1 MQHVYS
7 NNGLGA
13 VFSRWD
19 ISSKRQGGFNPL
31 VKPLTAKA
39 DGRADTR
46 RWQDIRARAM
56 DAKFDADRRR
66 VGERVAVSFRWLFL
80 IVLAVLNNVTTVTS
94 AEARGT
100 VDILLAAWAVMNVV
114 VNIFLA
120 RGYQP
125 GKQFSLST
133 MSLDIFFATGLVYLS
148 DGFSSPFFLALFL
161 AVITNAVRFGAAAC
175 VVSALVISFIYLFV
189 GGSFTPANFTTD
201 PNATIGKVF
210 LFLVVALAT
219 GYMTR
224 ELERERRQAVER
236 ATQADSLRE
245 LSVTMVSDT
254 DIKDV
259 FTLVVG
265 HAVQMT
271 LADQGTLI
279 LASPEGFDTAASAP
293 DGDASAAAPVLDE
306 EKLSQVARTGEAAF
320 GVDRMSLVI
329 PVASGEGVTALL
341 SLTRLKGTFT
351 NQDLFA
357 VAALSGSSAVPLAN
371 ALRYH
376 RSTQEATTDGLT
388 GLANVREFRRRL
400 AATFARPERRSDSF
414 SVLLVDFDHFKS
426 VNDEVGHQHGDLV
439 LQLGARIV
447 RSVART
453 QDMVARYG
461 GDELVV
467 MAADTNAVGAQRLA
481 RRIVEAVHEA
491 AIATTPGSHLTFS
504 IGAATYPDDALTAA
518 ELVSAADQALYLAK
532 REGKDRAC
540 TFPQLVTELELDD
553 SSLFA
558 MLTDAGPQMVG
569 AVAHAV
575 DHRSPLNQGHS
586 SRVAIIADAIG
597 RRSTLPMSRLEDVR
611 TAAFLHDLGHMTL
624 TAGQGFE
631 VPGHAE
637 GGEKILHRAKF
648 PPEVSACVRSHHERW
663 DGAGKPDGLA
673 GEKIPLGARIIAVAE
688 GFEALTAGRGCER
701 LSATAALQQVS
712 EGSGTEFDTAIIE
725 ALGRAIRD
733 GSLDMV
739 TPDLSL
745 PAIAQ
750 PVVDLAPQPQPSLL

>member
-1 MQHVYS
+1 M
-7 NNGLGA
+7 
-13 VFSRWD
+13 
-19 ISSKRQGGFNPL
+19 K
-31 VKPLTAKA
+31 AKA
-39 DGRADTR
+39 GGVTDTR

-56 DAKFDADRRR
+56 DDKFDADRRR

-94 AEARGT
+94 ADARGT
-100 VDILLAAWAVMNVV
+100 VDILLGAWAVMNVV
-114 VNIFLA
+114 VNVLLA

-236 ATQADSLRE
+236 ASEADSLRE
-245 LSVTMVSDT
+245 LSMTMVSDT

-259 FTLVVG
+259 FKVVVD

-271 LADQGTLI
+271 LADRGSLI
-279 LASPEGFDTAASAP
+279 LASQEGFDIGASAP
-293 DGDASAAAPVLDE
+293 DGETASIVPEVLDE
-306 EKLSQVARTGEAAF
+306 ETLAQVARTGEASI
-320 GVDRMSLVI
+320 DPDHRTLII
-329 PVASGEGVTALL
+329 PIASGDGVTALL
-341 SLTRLKGTFT
+341 NLTRLKGKFT
-351 NQDLFA
+351 NQDLFS
-357 VAALSGSSAVPLAN
+357 VSALSGSSAVPLAN

-388 GLANVREFRRRL
+388 GLANVREFRRGL
-400 AATFARPERRSDSF
+400 AAAFARPQRRTALI
-414 SVLLVDFDHFKS
+414 SVLLVDFDHFKT
-426 VNDEVGHQHGDLV
+426 VNDVVGHQHGDLV

-447 RSVART
+447 RTVARAP
-453 QDMVARYG
+453 DMVARYG
-461 GDELVV
+461 GDEIVIL
-467 MAADTNAVGAQRLA
+467 ASDTNAVGAQRLA
-481 RRIVEAVHEA
+481 HRLIEAVHAA
-491 AIATTPGSHLTFS
+491 AITTTPGNHLTFS
-504 IGAATYPDDALTAA
+504 IGAATFPDDALTAV
-518 ELVSAADQALYLAK
+518 ELVAAADQALYLAK

-540 TFPQLVTELELDD
+540 TFPQLVTEMELDD

-558 MLTDAGPQMVG
+558 MLADAGPQMVV

-575 DHRSPLNQGHS
+575 DHRSPLTQGHS
-586 SRVAIIADAIG
+586 SRVAIIADATG
-597 RRSTLPMSRLEDVR
+597 RRSSLPVTKLEDVR
-611 TAAFLHDLGHMTL
+611 TAAFLHDVGHMTL
-624 TAGQGFE
+624 SAGQGFE

-637 GGEKILHRAKF
+637 AGEKLLHRAKF
-648 PPEVSACVRSHHERW
+648 SPEVTGYVRSHHERW

-673 GEKIPLGARIIAVAE
+673 GEKIPLGGRIIAVAE
-688 GFEALTAGRGCER
+688 TFEALTAGRGYLR
-701 LSATAALQQVS
+701 QSATVALERVI
-712 EGSGTEFDTAIIE
+712 EGSGSEFDPAVVE
-725 ALGRAIRD
+725 ALGKALRD
-733 GSLDMV
+733 GSLDLV

-745 PAIAQ
+745 PAAAQ
-750 PVVDLAPQPQPSLL
+750 LVVDLAAQPQPAQL

>member
-1 MQHVYS
+1 V
-7 NNGLGA
+7 
-13 VFSRWD
+13 
-19 ISSKRQGGFNPL
+19 
-31 VKPLTAKA
+31 TAKA
-39 DGRADTR
+39 DSRSDTR
-46 RWQDIRARAM
+46 RWQDVRARAM

-100 VDILLAAWAVMNVV
+100 VDILLGAWAVMNVV
-114 VNIFLA
+114 VNILLA

-236 ATQADSLRE
+236 AAQADSLRE

-259 FTLVVG
+259 FKVVVN

-271 LADQGTLI
+271 LADHGSLI
-279 LASPEGFDTAASAP
+279 LASQDGYDVAASAP
-293 DGDASAAAPVLDE
+293 DEEAAAVAPDLDE
-306 EKLSQVARTGEAAF
+306 ENLSQVARTGEASF
-320 GVDRMSLVI
+320 GGDRRSLVI
-329 PVASGEGVTALL
+329 PIASGDGVTALL
-341 SLTRLKGTFT
+341 NLTRLKGAFT
-351 NQDLFA
+351 NQDLFS

-371 ALRYH
+371 ALRFH

-388 GLANVREFRRRL
+388 GLSNVREFRRRL
-400 AATFARPERRSDSF
+400 AATFARPNRRSETF
-414 SVLLVDFDHFKS
+414 SVVLVDFDHFKS

-453 QDMVARYG
+453 QDLVARYG
-461 GDELVV
+461 GDELVILS
-467 MAADTNAVGAQRLA
+467 ADTNAVGAQRMA

-540 TFPQLVTELELDD
+540 TFAQLVTELELDD

-575 DHRSPLNQGHS
+575 DHRSPLTQGHS
-586 SRVAIIADAIG
+586 SRVAIIADAVG
-597 RRSTLPMSRLEDVR
+597 RRSSLPISRLEDVR
-611 TAAFLHDLGHMTL
+611 TSAFLHDVGHMTL

-637 GGEKILHRAKF
+637 AGEKILHRAKF
-648 PPEVSACVRSHHERW
+648 PVEVSASVRSHHERW
-663 DGAGKPDGLA
+663 DGTGKPDGLS
-673 GEKIPLGARIIAVAE
+673 GEKIPQGARIIAVAE
-688 GFEALTAGRGCER
+688 RFEAMTAGRGGER
-701 LSATAALQQVS
+701 LSAQAALQQIA
-712 EGSGTEFDTAIIE
+712 EGSGSEFDAALVE
-725 ALGRAIRD
+725 ALGRAVRD
-733 GSLDMV
+733 GTLDLV

-745 PAIAQ
+745 PAAPQ
-750 PVVDLAPQPQPSLL
+750 PFVDLAPQPQPSLL